1 MDLAAPEWKYLTK
14 TATTTSERNDSI
26 FFFFLGEL
34 NQAERLLLA
43 CTPCSR
49 PVSPL
54 PLPAQGQNDR
64 HQCPAHTLLVSV
76 SA

>member
-43 CTPCSR
+43 YTPCSR
-49 PVSPL
+49 PVS